1 MTWPPPCS
9 LYRATGASGLDDEAR
24 LALLEDTLRRYR
36 GRARGKILRV
46 IKSAIGMQLDR
57 MEEWERA
64 TLWFEEVLNDEP
76 FSRDTVARLVNCYW
90 KAERWDKA
98 AQVMWR

>member
-46 IKSAIGMQLDR
+46 IKSAIGM
-57 MEEWERA
+57 A
-64 TLWFEEVLNDEP
+64 
-76 FSRDTVARLVNCYW
+76 ARRKSDANAIILS
-90 KAERWDKA
+90 
-98 AQVMWR
+98 